1 MKYLTIILTF
11 LFCISFGEIAK
22 ADSLPNGFRGMEWG
36 TNINSLKNKKNVLL
50 VHNKHFSSNDFEK
63 EAYNYFDGVTEISG
77 IKIVGPIRLNFYRG
91 KLYSVDLE
99 IGGYDKADSVKYCNN
114 FLKICYQLYG
124 EPTSTGGLT
133 LVTMDDTLKLVSWE
147 NGTTQLSVW
156 FHDHDKIFKKDKVE
170 GRENCSTNI
179 ELRSLLLSKE
189 LDDNY
194 NNRLKE
200 QKKAGW

>member
-36 TNINSLKNKKNVLL
+36 TNINSLKNKKDILL
-50 VHNKHFSSNDFEK
+50 VHNKFFSTKDFET
-63 EAYNYFDGVTEISG
+63 EAFNYFDGVTEISG
-77 IKIVGPIRLNFYRG
+77 IKIVGPIRLGFYRG

-99 IGGYDKADSVKYCNN
+99 IGGYDKADSVKSCNS
-114 FLKICYQLYG
+114 FLRTCYQLYG
-124 EPTSTGGLT
+124 NPTSTGGLT
-133 LVTMDDTLKLVSWE
+133 LITMDDTSKLTSWE
-147 NGTTQLSVW
+147 NGTTRLAVW
-156 FHDHDKIFKKDKVE
+156 FHDHDKLFKRNPVG
-170 GRENCSTNI
+170 GRENCSTKI
-179 ELRSLLLSKE
+179 ELRSVLLSKE